1 MRAISGRRFG
11 RGVLFVSIF
20 AGYAADGFGQ
30 EYIREFY
37 PYQRDAEAYA
47 PMLQTDTALFYR
59 AVQTATDLYGAN
71 TDYNLPMVAVGRRGR
86 TYADES
92 TLLNGMP
99 IENYRTCALLR
110 ILGASEETY
119 PGATAPEGH
128 SGAGEGIRILRFDE
142 AIQLRPYY
150 AALSLTDRNYRLGLR
165 AGWAGELGKGWQG
178 TAALEARTGRD
189 LHIEGVF
196 TDTLTAG
203 ARFVKRFS
211 ENHRLEIGFTVPLS
225 IRGGRSASTT
235 EAFRLTGDRLY
246 NPAWGFQNG
255 KVRNSRVR
263 HELMPMAQLAW
274 RSKIGAS
281 TEVAATF
288 GTEAGTRSYSGLN
301 WYDAR
306 TPQPDH
312 YRYLPSYTDDR
323 ATDEA
328 WRNNDPHFTQIDWD
342 RLITCNRLAGGRAVY
357 TLEEEVE
364 RRFRLH
370 AGVRF
375 TTRPK
380 ARLQLHYGAE
390 WNYRNARRFKRM
402 RDLLGADYVIDIDQ
416 YLVDDDTYG
425 NLLQNNLRNPD
436 RRIGEGDRFG
446 YDYALCESEIRV
458 FAQVVWHSD
467 RFRAGATAAIGQ
479 ANCYRR
485 GHYEKEL
492 FAGKN
497 SYGRSR
503 RMAFTPWA
511 FRAHAGWSVST
522 RDYLE
527 IGAMAAAEAPDAEDL
542 FYQPLY
548 NNRTVDAPRLA
559 QHFTADITW
568 RTTGYRLDWQASAFI
583 AATRDIGYT
592 ARYYDDLAGV
602 YSDMAVADMGICTY
616 GVEAALLLRLGRRWQ
631 LTAAGAFMQSIYID
645 NPRVSVISDIDNTAV
660 DTNAE
665 SYMGDCRP
673 GDIPQTAASVGAG
686 YFGPK
691 GWGFRLSAGYV
702 GGRYVKPE
710 PLRRTQRIARQAGT
724 TPETFAAFIAQ
735 ERLEDAFTLDAA
747 LFKSFRLGEDVRM
760 TISLMARN
768 LTNDASEYNGYE
780 SRRIRRRYAGDI
792 AYREPQATRYTYVY
806 PRSFYL
812 SVSCRF

>member
-1 MRAISGRRFG
+1 
-11 RGVLFVSIF
+11 
-20 AGYAADGFGQ
+20 
-30 EYIREFY
+30 
-37 PYQRDAEAYA
+37 
-47 PMLQTDTALFYR
+47 
-59 AVQTATDLYGAN
+59 
-71 TDYNLPMVAVGRRGR
+71 
-86 TYADES
+86 
-92 TLLNGMP
+92 
-99 IENYRTCALLR
+99 
-110 ILGASEETY
+110 
-119 PGATAPEGH
+119 
-128 SGAGEGIRILRFDE
+128 
-142 AIQLRPYY
+142 
-150 AALSLTDRNYRLGLR
+150 
-165 AGWAGELGKGWQG
+165 
-178 TAALEARTGRD
+178 
-189 LHIEGVF
+189 
-196 TDTLTAG
+196 
-203 ARFVKRFS
+203 
-211 ENHRLEIGFTVPLS
+211 
-225 IRGGRSASTT
+225 
-235 EAFRLTGDRLY
+235 
-246 NPAWGFQNG
+246 
-255 KVRNSRVR
+255 
-263 HELMPMAQLAW
+263 
-274 RSKIGAS
+274 
-281 TEVAATF
+281 
-288 GTEAGTRSYSGLN
+288 
-301 WYDAR
+301 
-306 TPQPDH
+306 
-312 YRYLPSYTDDR
+312 
-323 ATDEA
+323 
-328 WRNNDPHFTQIDWD
+328 
-342 RLITCNRLAGGRAVY
+342 
-357 TLEEEVE
+357 
-364 RRFRLH
+364 
-370 AGVRF
+370 
-375 TTRPK
+375 
-380 ARLQLHYGAE
+380 
-390 WNYRNARRFKRM
+390 
-402 RDLLGADYVIDIDQ
+402 
-416 YLVDDDTYG
+416 
-425 NLLQNNLRNPD
+425 
-436 RRIGEGDRFG
+436 
-446 YDYALCESEIRV
+446 
-458 FAQVVWHSD
+458 
-467 RFRAGATAAIGQ
+467 
-479 ANCYRR
+479 
-485 GHYEKEL
+485 
-492 FAGKN
+492 
-497 SYGRSR
+497 
-503 RMAFTPWA
+503 MAFTPWA

-724 TPETFAAFIAQ
+724 TPETFAAFIAR